1 MTKTPTPASHAV
13 NTAPISADL
22 RGIDGAQ
29 PAAVAQQDPL
39 LLAVHLREL
48 ASLAASGS
56 AMATLCVNAANVL
69 AAQQERIE
77 ELRAGSSIH
86 LDLKQATAVLEMF
99 GGEPGEVALLHG
111 QNGHSGPGL
120 YAAWTAD
127 AEGSVYLGETDE
139 EAEPDAPASP
149 AQQDAGT
156 REELGYLSA
165 EHYAADMQA
174 VGESLMEAIK
184 DNYAALQTAG
194 WHRPLDGPA
203 EIVADLLNLIDEAK
217 AAQAQQDAPAAA
229 WMTPDGDRVVTETT
243 MAGARKDGGA
253 MLSSLRPYK
262 VALVRA
268 DARQDASAA
277 HPSRECLQQS
287 AATEYPPL
295 PEPVADW
302 VQRGSVSV
310 GGGAYG
316 HEIAREG
323 LFTAEQMRDFADDTA
338 ALRANRTPAQEHA
351 TQLAGQG
358 PLQQRVQPWLLE
370 CFGAEIAGDKQERNH
385 RFLEEAVELVQAN
398 GCTASEAHQLVDY
411 VFGRPVGEPAQEV
424 GGVMVTLA
432 ALCLASGLDMHA
444 AGETELARIWTKVD
458 AIRAKQAAK
467 PKHSPLPAAPASQD
481 AQDAARL
488 DAMEQ
493 YRMSVVPEY
502 EGPWAASIYGE
513 DDEPAIV
520 GSGATPRAAIDAA
533 LATQQAG
540 EK

>member
-1 MTKTPTPASHAV
+1 MTMNPMPASQAANITADFRRTEGLSEQDAGLLEQAASMLEGLHNDERNRGNCSTAEGAACSAGAV
-13 NTAPISADL
+13 
-22 RGIDGAQ
+22 RR
-29 PAAVAQQDPL
+29 
-39 LLAVHLREL
+39 LAVQL
-48 ASLAASGS
+48 
-56 AMATLCVNAANVL
+56 
-69 AAQQERIE
+69 
-77 ELRAGSSIH
+77 LRA
-86 LDLKQATAVLEMF
+86 V
-99 GGEPGEVALLHG
+99 
-111 QNGHSGPGL
+111 
-120 YAAWTAD
+120 
-127 AEGSVYLGETDE
+127 
-139 EAEPDAPASP
+139 PASP
-149 AQQDAGT
+149 AQQDVQASVMKL
-156 REELGYLSA
+156 RER
-165 EHYAADMQA
+165 
-174 VGESLMEAIK
+174 V
-184 DNYAALQTAG
+184 T
-194 WHRPLDGPA
+194 
-203 EIVADLLNLIDEAK
+203 EAK
-217 AAQAQQDAPAAA
+217 HYGHDQIAVYVRDVEPLLAPAQAQQDASAAA
-229 WMTPDGDRVVTETT
+229 WMTPEGDRVVPAAT

-253 MLSSLRPYK
+253 MLSSLRPYT